1 MVSGK
6 STKAEKESIKRE
18 LYDGKISILIGTHA
32 LLYDNYKFKS
42 LAIVIIDEQHK
53 FGVKQREK
61 ISSEYEKQPHLI
73 YMSATPIPRTLALV
87 LYENMNYITI
97 SDKPSNREIIKT
109 TVYDDDSR
117 KKIYDKVA
125 EHLKDG
131 MQVYCCLLY
140 TSDAADE

>member
-1 MVSGK
+1 MVIGK
-6 STKAEKESIKRE
+6 
-18 LYDGKISILIGTHA
+18 DCDIL
-32 LLYDNYKFKS
+32 L
-42 LAIVIIDEQHK
+42 
-53 FGVKQREK
+53 
-61 ISSEYEKQPHLI
+61 
-73 YMSATPIPRTLALV
+73 MSATPIPRTLALV

-131 MQVYCCLLY
+131 MQVYWVC
-140 TSDAADE
+140 TRIEDTEDTDKQIGRAHV